1 MIIHSYNDH
10 VRLLLPNVRSSMQ
23 QSLIAPRQ
31 SRHCY
36 EIKWIRPHSLPLAD
50 SSGLIS
56 PDETDLF
63 RAVAQAVTDGLPVTQ
78 ESHSRMPF
86 MPAYTPRRAEKRRR
100 QLILLPRHHPLV
112 GGEELGES
120 RLTEPRGTHL
130 TESTE
135 DSCEVLLGLE
145 STCNGYIEDACVFFY
160 QQLLGS
166 LHPCPQNKSVRSNS
180 RRLME
185 HLREV
190 CRAQLCF
197 LGHLH
202 QAHVFMEVFMNKA
215 GHPAELHWGE
225 TSTVVTHRAPQS
237 SLRMH
242 QRACQS
248 APD

>member
-1 MIIHSYNDH
+1 CVYSA
-10 VRLLLPNVRSSMQ
+10 SS
-23 QSLIAPRQ
+23 
-31 SRHCY
+31 
-36 EIKWIRPHSLPLAD
+36 
-50 SSGLIS
+50 
-56 PDETDLF
+56 
-63 RAVAQAVTDGLPVTQ
+63 
-78 ESHSRMPF
+78 
-86 MPAYTPRRAEKRRR
+86 RRASASNSAA
-100 QLILLPRHHPLV
+100 LSITLSLAS
-112 GGEELGES
+112 EELGES
-120 RLTEPRGTHL
+120 RLTKLCGTHL
-130 TESTE
+130 AESTE
-135 DSCEVLLGLE
+135 HSCEVLLGLE
-145 STCNGYIEDACVFFY
+145 PTCNGYIEHARVFFQ

-166 LHPCPQNKSVRSNS
+166 LHPCPQNKLVRSNS
-180 RRLME
+180 CRLTE

-242 QRACQS
+242 QRGCES